1 VSENEVV
8 EEVVEVEEVE
18 AEATAEEEE
27 EELDPD
33 RKRLLGYSMGDL
45 RKIAEE
51 IGAPSANKKED
62 LVDNILAKSRGEAEP
77 TEAPQLVASP
87 RDDFPIDP
95 SGQVEVPLV
104 KHLMMTVGLRAEI
117 GRGVHTW
124 DTLNAEIEK
133 WFARGYEPI
142 MFDAVGFLPEGH
154 RLLWV
159 FKKVDEPKFRECHHI
174 IRTLSARP
182 SPEIGSIS
190 GFQADLYI
198 SSFIQDGW
206 ELVGASYNGNADDG
220 IYMAWMLAR

>member
-1 VSENEVV
+1 MSDQDVV
-8 EEVVEVEEVE
+8 EEAVELEEIE
-18 AEATAEEEE
+18 TAAEEEE

-33 RKRLLGYSMGDL
+33 KARLLGYSMGDL

-51 IGAPSANKKED
+51 IGAPSAGKKED
-62 LVDNILAKSRGEAEP
+62 LVDNILIKSRGQAEP
-77 TEAPQLVASP
+77 IKAPPPVASP
-87 RDDFPIDP
+87 RDDLPIQP
-95 SGQVEVPLV
+95 TGAVEVPLV
-104 KHLMMTVGLRAEI
+104 KHLMMTVGLRAEVE
-117 GRGVHTW
+117 RGVHTW
-124 DTLNAEIEK
+124 DSLNAEIEK
-133 WFARGYEPI
+133 WFARGYEPLQ
-142 MFDAVGFLPEGH
+142 FDAVGFMPEGH

-159 FKKVDEPKFRECHHI
+159 FVKVDEPKYSECHHI